1 MKVALFLKVLALKGP
16 LDAASP
22 PLFLRMKLPT
32 KLDSPDY
39 RRILQQCMAAAGFLS
54 LRSLSV
60 ASGVSRRQI
69 SRLQAGEAHLL
80 SVHHALQLA
89 RSLQLPLPELLQRLS
104 PVVLDERRPPNLEPS
119 AAIAAEY
126 ERLKAELAS
135 ARSQHLQSFQAE
147 TLNTLETLLLQWPT
161 AAYAAQQNP
170 TAPAIR
176 LLPLLQ
182 PLEKLLQAWQIEP
195 IGAVGQT
202 VPYEPQ
208 MHQWTGVTEPPEPS
222 ASVRISHVG
231 YRQAGRLLYRAKV
244 RLVEH
249 S

>member
-1 MKVALFLKVLALKGP
+1 MNP
-16 LDAASP
+16 N
-22 PLFLRMKLPT
+22 T
-32 KLDSPDY
+32 PDY
-39 RRILQQCMAAAGFLS
+39 RLNLQQCMALAGFPS
-54 LRSLSV
+54 LRSLSA

-89 RSLQLPLPELLQRLS
+89 RSLQLSLLGLLQRFSSVKLDDPLQS
-104 PVVLDERRPPNLEPS
+104 NPGPSDAVV
-119 AAIAAEY
+119 AEY
-126 ERLKAELAS
+126 ERLKAELAN
-135 ARSQHLQSFQAE
+135 ARSQHFQSFQAE

-170 TAPAIR
+170 TAPAVR

-182 PLEKLLQAWQIEP
+182 PLEKLLQTWQIEP

-208 MHQWTGVTEPPEPS
+208 IHQWTSASLPPEPGT
-222 ASVRISHVG
+222 SVRISHVG
-231 YRQAGRLLYRAKV
+231 YRQADKLLYRAKV
-244 RLVEH
+244 QFC
-249 S
+249 

>member
-1 MKVALFLKVLALKGP
+1 MKVALFLKMLALKGL
-16 LDAASP
+16 LDVASP
-22 PLFLRMKLPT
+22 PRLPRMNPPIT
-32 KLDSPDY
+32 SDSPDY

-69 SRLQAGEAHLL
+69 SRLQVGEAHLL
-80 SVHHALQLA
+80 SVRHALQLA
-89 RSLQLPLPELLQRLS
+89 RLLQLSLPELLQRLS
-104 PVVLDERRPPNLEPS
+104 PVVLDERIPPNLGPS
-119 AAIAAEY
+119 DAIAAEY
-126 ERLKAELAS
+126 KRLKAELAS
-135 ARSQHLQSFQAE
+135 ARLQHLQSFQAE

-182 PLEKLLQAWQIEP
+182 PLEKLLQTWQIEP

-208 MHQWTGVTEPPEPS
+208 MHQWTGTTPPPEPS

-231 YRQAGRLLYRAKV
+231 YKQAGKLLYRAKV
-244 RLVEH
+244 RLVKQ